1 MFMTKITKEKPTPE
15 KLQTLQVD
23 TWSPWECDPSTF
35 DWSYDTN
42 ETAYVLAGQVTV
54 TCPDGQKVDLG
65 PGDLVRFPRG
75 LSCTWEVKQ
84 KIRKVYRFDE

>member
-1 MFMTKITKEKPTPE
+1 MSAIVKEKPTPE
-15 KLQTLQVD
+15 KLQALKID
-23 TWSPWECDPSTF
+23 TWSPWECEPSTF

-42 ETAYVLAGQVTV
+42 ETAYVLDGLVTV
-54 TCPDGQKVDLG
+54 TCPDGQKVEIG

-84 KIRKVYRFDE
+84 KIRKVFRFD

>member
-1 MFMTKITKEKPTPE
+1 MSKITKEKPAP
-15 KLQTLQVD
+15 KMLQALKID
-23 TWSPWECDPSTF
+23 TWSPWECEPSTF
-35 DWSYDTN
+35 DWSYDAN
-42 ETAYVLAGQVTV
+42 ETAYVLDGEVTV

-84 KIRKVYRFDE
+84 KIRKVYRFD

>member
-1 MFMTKITKEKPTPE
+1 MSKLTKEKPTPE
-15 KLQTLQVD
+15 KLQALRID
-23 TWSPWECDPSTF
+23 TWSPWECEPSIF

-65 PGDLVRFPRG
+65 PGDLVHFPQG
-75 LSCTWEVKQ
+75 LSCTWEVTQ
-84 KIRKVYRFDE
+84 KIRKVYRFD